1 MLTLDDF
8 YVDTLLV
15 RQIRRA
21 IAAQSAADAS
31 SDFAGSDDE
40 EPNPGSQRRRPEEID
55 SESDDVDT
63 GFATERA
70 ERDRQER
77 EAAMRKVKRERM
89 SQGVGG
95 TVVGTQDGGAY
106 VDLGDEEDE

>member
-1 MLTLDDF
+1 MLTLADF

-31 SDFAGSDDE
+31 SDDE
-40 EPNPGSQRRRPEEID
+40 DHVAGSQRRRPEEID
-55 SESDDVDT
+55 SDSDDVDT
-63 GFATERA
+63 GFASERA
-70 ERDRQER
+70 ERDRHER
-77 EAAMRKVKRERM
+77 EAAIRKVKRERM

-95 TVVGTQDGGAY
+95 TLVGTQDGGAY